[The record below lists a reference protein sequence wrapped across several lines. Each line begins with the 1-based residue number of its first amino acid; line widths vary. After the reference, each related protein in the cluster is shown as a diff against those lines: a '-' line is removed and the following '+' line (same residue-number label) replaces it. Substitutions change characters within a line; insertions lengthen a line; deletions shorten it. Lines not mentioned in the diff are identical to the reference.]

1 MSSWAL
7 PHRFG
12 RYELIE
18 FLGGGMSHVYRA
30 RDTVIGRIVAV
41 KVLTPEG
48 AANEDVRQ
56 RFLVEAQTAGRISGH
71 PNVIAV
77 YDYGQEQDRPFMVME
92 FLRGNDLRSLITEKK
107 AGDTQRKLEIAIEG
121 AKALQFIHSEK
132 IIHRDIKPDN
142 IHISNTGVV
151 KLIDF
156 GIAKI
161 DELSITKA
169 GYTLGTPYYMAPEQ
183 VTGQGIT
190 YLVDIYSYG
199 ILMFELF
206 TGVRPIE
213 ADSIQQIFYKIL
225 KEPLNLS
232 ALLQSNPPDGLMEL
246 VAACTQKDPARRP
259 RSFDEV
265 IEHLRRIKEVASGE
279 MPVAGLGATKMLLTP
294 DELET
299 RLNAHSNGE
308 SSETMA
314 DVTAANV
321 SAPPAPGRST
331 PSPAAPSRASQPPPS
346 GPVSPAPQPAEAKPA
361 DSGAIAKPLPVEP
374 KSGSRFWLFAGAAVL
389 GVLILAGVAWQF
401 MKPVSEGP
409 GTEPK
414 GPVEKTLAK
423 TLDTSTGRMLLIP
436 AGPFPFGP
444 DKAEVTLPAYYIDE
458 TEVSNRAYMAFC
470 AARGKPLPTGFP
482 QAKPDFPVTN
492 ITYLDAQEF
501 AEWAGK
507 RIPTAQEW
515 EKAARD
521 GGSNLYPWGNEHNPS
536 RAVVAD
542 NPDGRPDGP
551 APVNSHPE
559 GASPIGVLNLAGNV
573 WEFVKDPR
581 TPSAEALAHF
591 QTLLNPPPTLTE
603 PWYSIRG
610 GGFNAPL
617 PRNVNVEF
625 AAVPARLA
633 DPAIGFRCVKDPD
646 QGDPSSAAVTGSR

>member
-48 AANEDVRQ
+48 ASNEDVRQ

-92 FLRGNDLRSLITEKK
+92 FLRGDDLRSLIAEKK
-107 AGDTQRKLEIAIEG
+107 TGDTQRKLEIAIEG
-121 AKALQFIHSEK
+121 AKALKFIHSEK

-142 IHISNTGVV
+142 IHISTTGVV

-190 YLVDIYSYG
+190 YLVDIYAYG

-225 KEPLNLS
+225 KEPLDLS
-232 ALLQSNPPDGLMEL
+232 ALLESNPPDGLMEL
-246 VAACTQKDPARRP
+246 VAACTQKDPSRRP
-259 RSFDEV
+259 QSFDEV
-265 IEHLRRIKEVASGE
+265 IEHLRRIKNVASGE
-279 MPVAGLGATKMLLTP
+279 MAATGLGATKMLLTP

-308 SSETMA
+308 TSETLA
-314 DVTAANV
+314 DVTAANP
-321 SAPPAPGRST
+321 SAPPAPRKPAMP
-331 PSPAAPSRASQPPPS
+331 PSVPSNPPQPAPSEAVGR
-346 GPVSPAPQPAEAKPA
+346 APQPAGAKPQASGTGAPLPGEAKRP
-361 DSGAIAKPLPVEP
+361 
-374 KSGSRFWLFAGAAVL
+374 SRMGLYAAAAVL
-389 GVLILAGVAWQF
+389 GILVLGIGAWLF
-401 MKPVSEGP
+401 LKPSTGGSGP
-409 GTEPK
+409 ETK
-414 GPVEKTLAK
+414 GPVVETLAK

-444 DKAEVTLPAYYIDE
+444 DNVQVTLAAYYIDE

-470 AARGKPLPTGFP
+470 AARGKPLPVDFP
-482 QAKPDFPVTN
+482 QTKPDFPVTN

-521 GGSNLYPWGNEHNPS
+521 GTSNLYPWGNQHDPS
-536 RAVVAD
+536 KAVVAD
-542 NPDGRPDGP
+542 NPSGQPTGP
-551 APVNSHPE
+551 APVNSHPD
-559 GASPIGVLNLAGNV
+559 GASPLGVLNLAGNV

-591 QTLLNPPPTLTE
+591 QKLLNPPPTITE

-617 PRNVNVEF
+617 AKNVNVEF

-633 DPAIGFRCVKDPD
+633 DPAIGFRCVKDPK
-646 QGDPSSAAVTGSR
+646 

>member
-48 AANEDVRQ
+48 AANDDVRQ

-77 YDYGQEQDRPFMVME
+77 YDYGQEQERPFMVME
-92 FLRGNDLRSLITEKK
+92 FLRGNDLRSLISENK
-107 AGDTQRKLEIAIEG
+107 AGDTARKLDIAIEG
-121 AKALQFIHSEK
+121 AKALKFIHSEK

-142 IHISNTGVV
+142 IHISNAGVV

-190 YLVDIYSYG
+190 YLVDIYAYG

-232 ALLQSNPPDGLMEL
+232 PLLQANPPDGLMEL
-246 VAACTQKDPARRP
+246 VASCTQKEAARRP
-259 RSFDEV
+259 QSFDEV
-265 IEHLRRIKEVASGE
+265 IDHLRRIKNVASGE
-279 MPVAGLGATKMLLTP
+279 MPVSGLSATKMLLTP
-294 DELET
+294 DEMET
-299 RLNAHSNGE
+299 RLNNKAGGRDGE
-308 SSETMA
+308 TLA
-314 DVTAANV
+314 DVTAPNVAAPPTPQPVAAATPQAGPQVAGMPPASPQPMETVVAAGPGAGV
-321 SAPPAPGRST
+321 SATPMPAP
-331 PSPAAPSRASQPPPS
+331 
-346 GPVSPAPQPAEAKPA
+346 VPAPAGGSRTWIYVAAALLTVIILAAVGWQLFKPEPTVVKN
-361 DSGAIAKPLPVEP
+361 DPDVPPVKVHP
-374 KSGSRFWLFAGAAVL
+374 KS
-389 GVLILAGVAWQF
+389 I
-401 MKPVSEGP
+401 
-409 GTEPK
+409 
-414 GPVEKTLAK
+414 
-423 TLDTSTGRMLLIP
+423 DTSTGRMLLVE
-436 AGPFPFGP
+436 AGTFSFGAQNAP
-444 DKAEVTLPAYYIDE
+444 VTLPDYYIDQ

-470 AARGKPLPTGFP
+470 AARGKPLPPGFP
-482 QAKPDFPVTN
+482 ADKPDHPVTN

-507 RIPTAQEW
+507 RIPTPQEW
-515 EKAARD
+515 EKAAR
-521 GGSNLYPWGNEHNPS
+521 GTGANLYPWGNEHDPT

-542 NPDGRPDGP
+542 NREDNPKGP
-551 APVNSHPE
+551 ARVDSYE
-559 GASPIGVLNLAGNV
+559 AGASSSGALHLAGNV

-581 TPSAEALAHF
+581 TPSTDAISHF
-591 QTLLNPPPTLTE
+591 EKILNPPPTITE

-617 PRNVNVEF
+617 PKAVNVEY
-625 AAVPARLA
+625 ASIPARLA
-633 DPAIGFRCVKDPD
+633 DPAIGFRCAKD
-646 QGDPSSAAVTGSR
+646 AE

>member
-1 MSSWAL
+1 
-7 PHRFG
+7 
-12 RYELIE
+12 
-18 FLGGGMSHVYRA
+18 MSHVYRA

-48 AANEDVRQ
+48 ASNEDVRQ

-92 FLRGNDLRSLITEKK
+92 FLRGNDLRSLIAEKK
-107 AGDTQRKLEIAIEG
+107 TGDSQRKLEIAIEG
-121 AKALQFIHSEK
+121 AKALKFIHSEK

-142 IHISNTGVV
+142 IHISHAGVV

-199 ILMFELF
+199 ILIFELF

-232 ALLQSNPPDGLMEL
+232 ALLESNPPDGLMEL
-246 VAACTQKDPARRP
+246 VAACTQKDPSRRP

-265 IEHLRRIKEVASGE
+265 IEHLRRIKNVASGE
-279 MPVAGLGATKMLLTP
+279 MSAADLGATKMLLTP

-308 SSETMA
+308 SRETLA
-314 DVTAANV
+314 DVTAANP
-321 SAPPAPGRST
+321 SAPPAPRA
-331 PSPAAPSRASQPPPS
+331 PVAAPAPASS
-346 GPVSPAPQPAEAKPA
+346 APQPPASGVAAPAPRPMDAKPP
-361 DSGAIAKPLPVEP
+361 DSAASATPAPAK
-374 KSGSRFWLFAGAAVL
+374 GSSRLWLYAAAAVL
-389 GVLILAGVAWQF
+389 AVVVIGIGAWQF
-401 MKPVSEGP
+401 LKPSTDAQGPEKEEP
-409 GTEPK
+409 GTEA
-414 GPVEKTLAK
+414 LAK
-423 TLDTSTGRMLLIP
+423 TLDTSTGRMLLVP

-444 DKAEVTLPAYYIDE
+444 DNAQVTLPAYYIDE

-470 AARGKPLPTGFP
+470 AARGKPLPVDFP

-521 GGSNLYPWGNEHNPS
+521 GNSNMYPWGNEHDPS

-542 NPDGRPDGP
+542 NPEGKPAGP
-551 APVNSHPE
+551 ASVNSHPN
-559 GASPIGVLNLAGNV
+559 GASPIGALNLAGNV

-581 TPSAEALAHF
+581 TPSAEALEHF
-591 QTLLNPPPTLTE
+591 QNALNPPPTITE

-617 PRNVNVEF
+617 PKNVNVEF
-625 AAVPARLA
+625 ASVPARLA
-633 DPAIGFRCVKDPD
+633 DPAIGFRCVKDPK
-646 QGDPSSAAVTGSR
+646 

>member
-48 AANEDVRQ
+48 ASNEDVRQ

-77 YDYGQEQDRPFMVME
+77 YDYGQEQERPFMVME
-92 FLRGNDLRSLITEKK
+92 FLRGNDLRSLISEKK
-107 AGDTQRKLEIAIEG
+107 TGDTQRKLEIAIEG
-121 AKALQFIHSEK
+121 AKALKFIHSEK

-142 IHISNTGVV
+142 IHISHTGVV

-232 ALLQSNPPDGLMEL
+232 ALLKSNPPDGLMEL
-246 VAACTQKDPARRP
+246 VAASTQKDPSRRP
-259 RSFDEV
+259 QSFDEV
-265 IEHLRRIKEVASGE
+265 IEHLRRIKNVASGE

-299 RLNAHSNGE
+299 RLNANSGGE
-308 SSETMA
+308 SGETLA
-314 DVTAANV
+314 DVTASNP
-321 SAPPAPGRST
+321 SAPPAPRT
-331 PSPAAPSRASQPPPS
+331 PTGTPGAPPGPPQPPPS
-346 GPVSPAPQPAEAKPA
+346 GAATPVPRPMPTVASGAAAVARPA
-361 DSGAIAKPLPVEP
+361 DSAEASTSASLERKG
-374 KSGSRFWLFAGAAVL
+374 GSRLWLYATGAAL
-389 GVLILAGVAWQF
+389 SVLIVAIVAWQLL
-401 MKPVSEGP
+401 KPAPVDP

-414 GPVEKTLAK
+414 GPEVKTLAK
-423 TLDTSTGRMLLIP
+423 TLDTSTGRMLLVP
-436 AGPFPFGP
+436 AGPFPFGADNVP
-444 DKAEVTLPAYYIDE
+444 VTLPAYYIDE
-458 TEVSNRAYMAFC
+458 TEVSNRAYMSFC
-470 AARGKPLPTGFP
+470 AARGKPLPVGFP
-482 QAKPDFPVTN
+482 QNKPDFPVTS
-492 ITYLDAQEF
+492 ITYLDAQQF

-507 RIPTAQEW
+507 RIPTPQEW
-515 EKAARD
+515 EKAAR
-521 GGSNLYPWGNEHNPS
+521 GGDANMYPWGNEHDPS

-542 NPDGRPDGP
+542 NPEEKPTGP
-551 APVNSHPE
+551 ARVDSHVE
-559 GASPIGVLNLAGNV
+559 GASTFGVLNLAGNV
-573 WEFVKDPR
+573 WEFVNDPR
-581 TPSAEALAHF
+581 TPSTEALAHF
-591 QTLLNPPPTLTE
+591 QRVVDPPPTLTE
-603 PWYSIRG
+603 PWYTIRG

-617 PRNVNVEF
+617 AKNVNVEF
-625 AAVPARLA
+625 ASVPARLA
-633 DPAIGFRCVKDPD
+633 DPSIGFRCVKDPE
-646 QGDPSSAAVTGSR
+646 